1 MRGEAVRTEGRAL
14 GPLTEQEIL
23 GIVEE
28 VLESHGEDPDDIDIE
43 YVEDPDTAQPETG
56 DLVIYP
62 DTASLGLRQDV
73 NKVGATL
80 WDEEDLV
87 REVGKSGLVMLGAD
101 YDLSLGG
108 GDSDTYAATPIKVD
122 SVEAKDLAGPYVN
135 DASVALLQ
143 MVPHRVYDYTC
154 RCVVK
159 DDQVKERFDQS
170 DRIALDLVDGELTD
184 LPFDRT
190 VQLTRDE
197 MGELLQPGLD
207 EDEARKKV
215 RTLLREQLSRDI
227 DLSREVNETQIYETR
242 TVTPPDDELRI
253 EGGTLVYRGIW
264 TVKGGRKDVIIDST
278 TGEVLSP
285 QLGDAELV

>member
-1 MRGEAVRTEGRAL
+1 MRGEAIRTEGRAL

-23 GIVEE
+23 GLVEE
-28 VLESHGEDPDDIDIE
+28 VLESHGVDPDDLTIR

-73 NKVGATL
+73 TRVGATL

-101 YDLSLGG
+101 YDLSLGR
-108 GDSDTYAATPIKVD
+108 GDAETFAATPIKVD

-143 MVPHRVYDYTC
+143 MVPHRVYDYAC
-154 RCVVK
+154 RCIVK
-159 DDQVKERFDQS
+159 DDQVKERFDERG
-170 DRIALDLVDGELTD
+170 RIALDLVEGELTD

-190 VQLTRDE
+190 EPLGRDE
-197 MGELLQPGLD
+197 MGELLEPSLD
-207 EDEARKKV
+207 EEESRRKV
-215 RTLLREQLSRDI
+215 RRLLTDQISRDI

-242 TVTPPDDELRI
+242 TVTPPDDKLRV

-264 TVKGGRKDVIIDST
+264 TVKGGRKDVVIDST

-285 QLGDAELV
+285 QMGDAELV